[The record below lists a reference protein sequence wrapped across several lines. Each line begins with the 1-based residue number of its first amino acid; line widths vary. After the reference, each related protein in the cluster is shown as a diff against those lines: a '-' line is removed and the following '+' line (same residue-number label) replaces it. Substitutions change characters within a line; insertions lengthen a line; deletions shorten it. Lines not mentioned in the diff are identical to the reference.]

1 MKLSVRCRNY
11 ARQVADLPRAGR
23 QTVLAIRN
31 VRKSFGGVHAVND
44 LSLEVK
50 EGEAVA
56 LLGPNG
62 AGKTTLLE
70 MIEGLQAPDAGS
82 IEIYG
87 LNYAQHE
94 REIRQIM
101 GLAFQETRFPEKI
114 RVSEALRLFAAFY
127 GVSSARA
134 AEILELISLT
144 DKRNAYV
151 NTLSGGQ
158 RQRLALGIAIIQ
170 KPKLLLLDEPTTGL
184 DPHARRELWKILS
197 DLRRAGMTLLL
208 TTHYMEEAE
217 ELCERIVIQFR
228 GKILADGT
236 LEDLL
241 QAHASHEIIEFR
253 LKKLQPRQLA
263 QLRRMKK
270 VSYFNIDEQTGS
282 GVMHVDDA
290 ATVLPDFMRRAG
302 RHNLESFAAR
312 PLTLDDLFIKMTGRH
327 LDG

>member
-1 MKLSVRCRNY
+1 M
-11 ARQVADLPRAGR
+11 
-23 QTVLAIRN
+23 
-31 VRKSFGGVHAVND
+31 ND
-44 LSLEVK
+44 LSLEIK
-50 EGEAVA
+50 EGEFVA

-70 MIEGLQAPDAGS
+70 MIEGLQTPDSGS
-82 IEIYG
+82 IEICG

-94 REIRQIM
+94 RQIRQIM

-114 RVSEALRLFAAFY
+114 RVAEALRLFAAFY
-127 GVSSARA
+127 GASPARTV
-134 AEILELISLT
+134 EILDLVSLAE
-144 DKRNAYV
+144 KKNAYV

-170 KPKLLLLDEPTTGL
+170 KPKVLLLDEPTTGL
-184 DPHARRELWKILS
+184 DPHARRELWQILS
-197 DLRRAGMTLLL
+197 DLKRAGMTLLL

-228 GKILADGT
+228 GRILADGA

-241 QAHASHEIIEFR
+241 EAHASHEIIEFR
-253 LKKLQPRQLA
+253 LKKVQARQIA
-263 QLRRMKK
+263 GLRQMKK

-302 RHNLESFAAR
+302 RQNLESFAAR

>member
-1 MKLSVRCRNY
+1 M
-11 ARQVADLPRAGR
+11 
-23 QTVLAIRN
+23 
-31 VRKSFGGVHAVND
+31 HAVND
-44 LSLEVK
+44 LSLEIK
-50 EGEAVA
+50 EGEFVA

-70 MIEGLQAPDAGS
+70 MIEGLQTPDSGS
-82 IEIYG
+82 IEICG

-94 REIRQIM
+94 RQIRQIM

-114 RVSEALRLFAAFY
+114 RVAEALRLFAAFY
-127 GVSSARA
+127 GASPARTV
-134 AEILELISLT
+134 EILDLVSLAE
-144 DKRNAYV
+144 KKNAYV

-170 KPKLLLLDEPTTGL
+170 KPKVLLLDEPTTGL
-184 DPHARRELWKILS
+184 DPHARRELWQILS
-197 DLRRAGMTLLL
+197 DLKRAGMTLLL

-228 GKILADGT
+228 GRILADGA

-241 QAHASHEIIEFR
+241 EAHASHEIIEFR
-253 LKKLQPRQLA
+253 LKKVQARQIA
-263 QLRRMKK
+263 GLRQMKK

-302 RHNLESFAAR
+302 RQNLESFAAR

>member
-1 MKLSVRCRNY
+1 M
-11 ARQVADLPRAGR
+11 
-23 QTVLAIRN
+23 
-31 VRKSFGGVHAVND
+31 HAVND
-44 LSLEVK
+44 LSLEIK
-50 EGEAVA
+50 EGEFVA

-70 MIEGLQAPDAGS
+70 MIEGLQTPDSGS
-82 IEIYG
+82 IEICG

-94 REIRQIM
+94 RQIRQIM

-114 RVSEALRLFAAFY
+114 RVAEALRLFAAFY
-127 GVSSARA
+127 GASPARTV
-134 AEILELISLT
+134 EILDLVSLAE
-144 DKRNAYV
+144 KKNAYV

-170 KPKLLLLDEPTTGL
+170 KPKVLLLDEPTTGL
-184 DPHARRELWKILS
+184 DPHARRELWQILS
-197 DLRRAGMTLLL
+197 DLKRAGMTLLL

-228 GKILADGT
+228 GRILADGA

-241 QAHASHEIIEFR
+241 EAHASHEIIEFR
-253 LKKLQPRQLA
+253 LKKVQARQIA
-263 QLRRMKK
+263 GLRQMKQ

-302 RHNLESFAAR
+302 RQNLESFAAR

>member
-1 MKLSVRCRNY
+1 MC
-11 ARQVADLPRAGR
+11 
-23 QTVLAIRN
+23 
-31 VRKSFGGVHAVND
+31 KSFGGVHAVND

-50 EGEAVA
+50 EGEFVA

-70 MIEGLQAPDAGS
+70 MIEGLQTPDSGS
-82 IEIYG
+82 IEICG

-94 REIRQIM
+94 RQIRQIL

-114 RVSEALRLFAAFY
+114 RVVEALRLFAAFY
-127 GVSSARA
+127 GASSARA
-134 AEILELISLT
+134 AEILELVSLT
-144 DKRNAYV
+144 EKKNAYV
-151 NTLSGGQ
+151 NKLSGGQ

-170 KPKLLLLDEPTTGL
+170 KPKVLLLDEPTTGL
-184 DPHARRELWKILS
+184 DPHARRELWQILS
-197 DLRRAGMTLLL
+197 DLKRAGMTLLL

-228 GKILADGT
+228 GRILADGA
-236 LEDLL
+236 LKDLL
-241 QAHASHEIIEFR
+241 EAHASHEIIEFR
-253 LKKLQPRQLA
+253 LKRVAARELA
-263 QLRRMKK
+263 ALRKMKK
-270 VSYFNIDEQTGS
+270 VSYLHIDEETGS

-290 ATVLPDFMRRAG
+290 ASVLPDFMRRAG